1 MKHALPTERSKD
13 TRTAEEIQAILP
25 WVCRP
30 RHHRSPVAD
39 MSVRKAKSIQK
50 RFPYRAPT
58 VDSAASLG
66 PPARVGPTT
75 ASTGS
80 LRVPFAD
87 ASKAGPSLPSL
98 VDANLGAMSIHAHIQ
113 RTESTLS
120 QILQCITNSS
130 GSPLESPLELAPRP
144 LAPPPATLSDASD
157 DVGDDVAMSV
167 DGEDQAGADNI
178 FANNTFANDNILIET
193 RALKLGNGVTIC
205 FTEADVPNPPALT
218 FANDISRLNCVWD
231 DTSEFWDVTQA
242 PFAVKGEPIA
252 LVHWQALY
260 SRWKG
265 KQWEGL
271 KKPYS
276 NWKVR
281 AFCCVS
287 SAASS

>member
-1 MKHALPTERSKD
+1 MRFQRSVQR

-25 WVCRP
+25 WVCCPHR
-30 RHHRSPVAD
+30 HRSPVAD
-39 MSVRKAKSIQK
+39 VSVRKAESIQK
-50 RFPYRAPT
+50 RYPYRAPN
-58 VDSAASLG
+58 VDSAASFG
-66 PPARVGPTT
+66 PPARIGPTA

-80 LRVPFAD
+80 LCVLLPD

-98 VDANLGAMSIHAHIQ
+98 VNANLGAMSIHAHIQ

-130 GSPLESPLELAPRP
+130 GSPLESTPRP
-144 LAPPPATLSDASD
+144 LAPPATYVSGAS
-157 DVGDDVAMSV
+157 DDVAMSV

-178 FANNTFANDNILIET
+178 FADNTFANDNTFIET
-193 RALKLGNGVTIC
+193 RALELGNGVTIR

-231 DTSEFWDVTQA
+231 DTSEFWDATQA

-265 KQWEGL
+265 KQWDGL

-276 NWKVR
+276 NWKVC
-281 AFCCVS
+281 AFCCIS
-287 SAASS
+287 SAASF